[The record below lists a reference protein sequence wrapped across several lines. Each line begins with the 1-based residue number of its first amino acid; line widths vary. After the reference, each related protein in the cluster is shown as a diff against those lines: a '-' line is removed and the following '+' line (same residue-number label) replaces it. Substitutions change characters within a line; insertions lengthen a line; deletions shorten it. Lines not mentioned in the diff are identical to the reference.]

1 MRLLSQH
8 KSATWHAAVFVESA
22 VTVAGVNWDVVPATA
37 SSLHL
42 GMFENVHCEP
52 VQQPLKHGGVK
63 G

>member
-1 MRLLSQH
+1 MRSLSQH
-8 KSATWHAAVFVESA
+8 KSATWHAAVFVASA
-22 VTVAGVNWDVVPATA
+22 ATVAGVKCNAVPATA
-37 SSLHL
+37 LSSHL